1 VPRSLGVVGVTWRE
15 RFLAPQWLAAVL
27 AWGFL
32 ALALFVPLA
41 AVVARGLG
49 EAPWDAMRDLLQ
61 DPFVRERVG
70 VTLLQATL
78 STGLTLLVG
87 VPGALAFARYRF
99 PGKRWLR
106 AAFTIPFVMPTV
118 VAGAGFLALVG
129 PNGVLDVDLLDSL
142 ALVLLAHVFY
152 NQAVVV
158 RMVGGFLEAAAPN
171 LRSAAATLGAGPLRL
186 AWRVTLPLAAP
197 AIFAAAALVF
207 VFSFTSFGVILIL
220 APGGAWDT
228 LEVEVYRSVAR
239 LLRLDVAALLALVQ
253 LSIAMVVG
261 GAYTILQAR
270 AAVPLAAA
278 PPLPRPGWAGR
289 LVLVSTL
296 LPAVVVTLAPLLA
309 LAVRAF
315 VPPGAEGV
323 TGLGWR
329 AAFAPSGLVGVT
341 SAWEA
346 IGNSLRFAAAAGA
359 VAVVMGT
366 AFAYAVV
373 RGRQRWLDRVSLL
386 PLATSS
392 VTLGL
397 GLLLAWPSLAGTFW
411 GLALA
416 HALIGMPFVTRA
428 VLPSLRGVPASRLAA
443 AAVAGAGAWR
453 RLWRVDLPAL
463 RASLVSGAGFAVA
476 VSLGEFGASLM
487 LTRPEFAT
495 LPVAMYQRLGRP
507 GVENYAAAM
516 VMALLLML
524 VTAGLMALLDRL
536 GGAGEW

>member
-49 EAPWDAMRDLLQ
+49 EAPWDAMRDLFQ

-129 PNGVLDVDLLDSL
+129 PNGVLGVDLLDSL

-278 PPLPRPGWAGR
+278 PPLPRPGWTGR

-296 LPAVVVTLAPLLA
+296 LPAVLVTLAPLLA

-346 IGNSLRFAAAAGA
+346 MGNSLRFAAAAGA

-386 PLATSS
+386 PLATSPGGHL
-392 VTLGL
+392 LGF
-397 GLLLAWPSLAGTFW
+397 GVGPRTDW
-411 GLALA
+411 
-416 HALIGMPFVTRA
+416 HAVRDA
-428 VLPSLRGVPASRLAA
+428 C
-443 AAVAGAGAWR
+443 
-453 RLWRVDLPAL
+453 
-463 RASLVSGAGFAVA
+463 
-476 VSLGEFGASLM
+476 GASLAARRPCIAPGRGGRGGCGCM
-487 LTRPEFAT
+487 AALVARRSSRPEGVAREWCGVRGGGVAWRVRCFADVDAAGVCDPPRRHVPAPGST
-495 LPVAMYQRLGRP
+495 GGGELRSGDGDGAPVDAGDGGVDGAARP
-507 GVENYAAAM
+507 
-516 VMALLLML
+516 
-524 VTAGLMALLDRL
+524 AGWGWRVVRAWVRCR
-536 GGAGEW
+536 A

>member
-1 VPRSLGVVGVTWRE
+1 MPRSLGVVGVTWRE
-15 RFLAPQWLAAVL
+15 RFLAPQRVAAVL

-32 ALALFVPLA
+32 ALALLVPLA

-49 EAPWDAMRDLLQ
+49 QAPWDAVAGLLR
-61 DPFVRERVG
+61 DPFVRERLG

-129 PNGVLDVDLLDSL
+129 PSGVLGVDLLDSL

-253 LSIAMVVG
+253 LSFAMVVG
-261 GAYTILQAR
+261 GAYTVLQAR

-323 TGLGWR
+323 TALGWR